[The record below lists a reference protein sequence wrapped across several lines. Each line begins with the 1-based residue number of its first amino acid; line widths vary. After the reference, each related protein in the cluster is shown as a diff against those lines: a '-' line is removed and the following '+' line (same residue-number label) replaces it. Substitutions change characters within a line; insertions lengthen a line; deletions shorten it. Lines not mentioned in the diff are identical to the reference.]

1 MNAKSLLNWGILDW
15 IKDFFLGIL
24 DNIPRLVY
32 FFFAAFA
39 SGVDALQNLLRKLAG
54 LDVYYMKGV
63 IDNSTSQ
70 DVIDGTVSIVVKK
83 DFAAQW
89 GKDPLTEFIY
99 GTLGIGDYASAYRSL
114 TTVFWSLSIFAIIIL
129 VLSTMVAMIKSH
141 YSEDYQN
148 TNPWKYIYTAI
159 KAVLTYAV
167 MPIVVVLG
175 MQISHFILQTLDNIT
190 AGTDASKVEAMFG
203 RTVARTN
210 FKRSTYA
217 EGYAQAKET
226 YTHYDFFGAGGP
238 TTTTTFGGMLFT
250 AAAYSANRAR
260 TQNITIAQLEGTKVF
275 ANSSCPAY
283 SNLSSTNDKRNYAAD
298 QIDFAFANNIRWA
311 DGTNNTTDH
320 RKNIGDLEKWFP
332 DVRYGSGT
340 DFLGSSKTKMDGF
353 SKYNI
358 QAVWMFYDLWQF
370 QFIVAFGGGVTA
382 VGILLSV
389 ILGMMSRLIKGAA
402 LFLIYPPLIALAPL
416 DNFKAFKSWG
426 TQFMQQVLMAYGAV
440 IGMNILMLVLP
451 LVQNISWYGPDMGI
465 IDAIVN
471 MIILIVGILMTK
483 DFIAIVSGF
492 IGGADANA
500 IGQGLKT
507 EVGGAVKK
515 GVGAV
520 KFAGGAVK
528 TGIAG
533 VRLAGGVVK
542 GGIKAVANVAKRKG
556 NVDALNAKEG
566 LEEKAKAGRAKVSVL
581 DAEIGKMSGFANKA
595 EIDKSDLTDS
605 EKKTAEAALKARNKV
620 RNAGGSVEEQEAA
633 AKAVVEKKL
642 KSTFD
647 GSKDGVQISKFARL
661 KEQQEE
667 NLKNLE
673 KEEKESGNT
682 AGLSKKETEQLKRAR
697 DVQAKIES
705 GELHYDQK
713 AVKDKNGNI
722 VKNADGSNKMQYRFG
737 KNMPTKEDIGEGF
750 VKGIKGIGKGLSK
763 AFDAKEAGK
772 EMGDAFLKS
781 MNEMGQMFG
790 LDKIVGGLK
799 DVLGPAFTKK
809 GGVFEHKAAEG
820 DALHRE
826 TAATAKAHNEQQIRA
841 QEKTNQLL
849 AQLIQSN
856 HDIKK
861 ASDATNLAISR
872 LKMPNNNT
880 NNGNGKK

>member
-15 IKDFFLGIL
+15 IQDFFMGIL

-54 LDVYYMKGV
+54 LDVYYTKDLGGFKNESFGNA
-63 IDNSTSQ
+63 DNW
-70 DVIDGTVSIVVKK
+70 VGTWEYVNKK
-83 DFAAQW
+83 DGLLAQW

-167 MPIVVVLG
+167 MPLVVVIG

-203 RTVARTN
+203 RQVAINN
-210 FKRSTYA
+210 FKKDVYA
-217 EGYAQAKET
+217 EGTSQQKDT

-260 TQNITIAQLEGTKVF
+260 SGTITISNLEATQVF
-275 ANSSCPAY
+275 ASKSCPDY
-283 SNLSSTNDKRNYAAD
+283 SKLTNDNDKLNYAAD
-298 QIDFAFANNIRWA
+298 QIDFVFSNNIRW
-311 DGTNNTTDH
+311 
-320 RKNIGDLEKWFP
+320 LQEKPISTYKSWFP
-332 DVRYGSGT
+332 NVRYKQSL
-340 DFLGSSKTKMDGF
+340 DFLSGWKKHTGGF
-353 SKYNI
+353 SKYDI

-402 LFLIYPPLIALAPL
+402 LFLIYPPLVALAPL

-451 LVQNISWYGPDMGI
+451 LVQNISWFGPGMGI

-471 MIILIVGILMTK
+471 MIILIVGLLMTK

-507 EVGGAVKK
+507 EIGGVVKK
-515 GVGAV
+515 GLGAA

-533 VRLAGGVVK
+533 VRLAGGAVK
-542 GGIKAVANVAKRKG
+542 GCVKAITHKVKDGTAFTKRGRDKQ
-556 NVDALNAKEG
+556 NIEALNEREG
-566 LEEKAKAGRAKVSVL
+566 LEAKANAARANVSVL
-581 DAEIGKMSGFANKA
+581 DTEIGKMTGFTKAA
-595 EIDKSDLTDS
+595 EIDASNLSDND
-605 EKKTAEAALKARNKV
+605 KKTAKEALKARNAAR
-620 RNAGGSVEEQEAA
+620 RNGMSQEEQDAA
-633 AKAVVEKKL
+633 ARSVVENAMKKEEGRDARGRFNGT
-642 KSTFD
+642 SR
-647 GSKDGVQISKFARL
+647 FATL

-667 NLKNLE
+667 NLKQLDE
-673 KEEKESGNT
+673 KEKQDGQI
-682 AGLSKKETEQLKRAR
+682 AGLSKKESQKLQRAR
-697 DVQAKIES
+697 NTQALMDA
-705 GELHYDQK
+705 GELKYRP
-713 AVKDKNGNI
+713 VKDKQG
-722 VKNADGSNKMQYRFG
+722 KPTGEYTNK
-737 KNMPTKEDIGEGF
+737 KEG
-750 VKGIKGIGKGLSK
+750 GILKGLDK
-763 AFDAKEAGK
+763 FFDAKEAGK

-809 GGVFEHKAAEG
+809 GGIFENKAAEG

-849 AQLIQSN
+849 DRLIQSN
-856 HDIKK
+856 QDIKK
-861 ASDATNLAISR
+861 ASDATNMAISK

>member
-15 IKDFFLGIL
+15 IQDFFMGIL

-54 LDVYYMKGV
+54 LDVYYTKDLGGFK
-63 IDNSTSQ
+63 NETF
-70 DVIDGTVSIVVKK
+70 DGGGFGSWDYVNKE
-83 DFAAQW
+83 DGLLAQW

-167 MPIVVVLG
+167 MPLVVVIG

-203 RTVARTN
+203 RQVAINN
-210 FKRSTYA
+210 FKKDVYA
-217 EGYAQAKET
+217 EGTSQQKDT

-260 TQNITIAQLEGTKVF
+260 SGTITISNLEATQVF
-275 ANSSCPAY
+275 ASKSCPDY
-283 SNLSSTNDKRNYAAD
+283 SKLTNDNDKLNYAAD
-298 QIDFAFANNIRWA
+298 QIDFVFSNNIRW
-311 DGTNNTTDH
+311 
-320 RKNIGDLEKWFP
+320 LQEKPISTYKSWFP
-332 DVRYGSGT
+332 NVRYKQSL
-340 DFLGSSKTKMDGF
+340 DFLSGWKKHTGGF
-353 SKYNI
+353 SKYDI

-402 LFLIYPPLIALAPL
+402 LFLIYPPLVALAPL

-451 LVQNISWYGPDMGI
+451 LVQNISWFGPGMGI

-471 MIILIVGILMTK
+471 MIILIVGLLMTK

-515 GVGAV
+515 GLGAA

-682 AGLSKKETEQLKRAR
+682 AGLSNKETKQLKRAR

-790 LDKIVGGLK
+790 LDKVVGGLK

-872 LKMPNNNT
+872 LKIPNNNT

>member
-54 LDVYYMKGV
+54 LDVYYTKVISDNKLDHLLEGDFGYQDITIIKKGY
-63 IDNSTSQ
+63 S
-70 DVIDGTVSIVVKK
+70 
-83 DFAAQW
+83 ARW
-89 GKDPLTEFIY
+89 GQDPLTEFIY
-99 GTLGIGDYASAYRSL
+99 GTLGIGDSASAYRSL

-167 MPIVVVLG
+167 MPVVVVLG

-203 RTVARTN
+203 RTVAKDN
-210 FKRSTYA
+210 FKTSIYA
-217 EGYAQAKET
+217 EGTPQEKET
-226 YTHYDFFGAGGP
+226 YTHYDYFGAGGP

-250 AAAYSANRAR
+250 AAAYSANRLR
-260 TQNITIAQLEGTKVF
+260 SGTISLSEMEATGVF
-275 ANSSCPAY
+275 ASSNCPDYAK
-283 SNLSSTNDKRNYAAD
+283 LTDPEAKQNYAAD
-298 QIDFAFANNIRWA
+298 QVDFAFSNNLKW
-311 DGTNNTTDH
+311 TNSKSIWTLT
-320 RKNIGDLEKWFP
+320 GWFEN
-332 DVRYGSGT
+332 VRYVEYV
-340 DFLGSSKTKMDGF
+340 DFMSIKVMSSF

-358 QAVWMFYDLWQF
+358 TAVWMFYDLWQF

-426 TQFMQQVLMAYGAV
+426 SQFMQQVLMAYGAV

-451 LVQNISWYGPDMGI
+451 LVQNISWYGPGMGI

-471 MIILIVGILMTK
+471 MIILIVGLLMTK
-483 DFIAIVSGF
+483 DFIVIVSGF
-492 IGGADANA
+492 IGGANANS
-500 IGQGLKT
+500 IGQDLKT

-515 GVGAV
+515 GFSFTS
-520 KFAGGAVK
+520 K
-528 TGIAG
+528 
-533 VRLAGGVVK
+533 LAGGVAKVGVA
-542 GGIKAVANVAKRKG
+542 GGVAVGKHVSNSIKASRIRSSKDGGYGALSKEDKDSLFADGGLRK
-556 NVDALNAKEG
+556 
-566 LEEKAKAGRAKVSVL
+566 
-581 DAEIGKMSGFANKA
+581 
-595 EIDKSDLTDS
+595 KSDQTL
-605 EKKTAEAALKARNKV
+605 EAALEQDKDGKFVNLNGKAGIDKKA
-620 RNAGGSVEEQEAA
+620 AGEARKAYQA
-633 AKAVVEKKL
+633 AKTQGKTDDEARFAAKNAITESLKNQTDKATGLSKYDVLKKKDDDKL
-642 KSTFD
+642 ASIQSDKK
-647 GSKDGVQISKFARL
+647 SKDKEKSKDAKALL
-661 KEQQEE
+661 K
-667 NLKNLE
+667 KYK
-673 KEEKESGNT
+673 KEEKVEGYKEDVASG
-682 AGLSKKETEQLKRAR
+682 KLK
-697 DVQAKIES
+697 
-705 GELHYDQK
+705 L
-713 AVKDKNGNI
+713 
-722 VKNADGSNKMQYRFG
+722 ADGRTAASAGAKQFFAAPWKSFG
-737 KNMPTKEDIGEGF
+737 
-750 VKGIKGIGKGLSK
+750 KGIGNALKEDLPGL
-763 AFDAKEAGK
+763 AKEFGK
-772 EMGDAFLKS
+772 HISDMKIGKSIADSFLKATG
-781 MNEMGQMFG
+781 ELGQAFG
-790 LDKIVGGLK
+790 LDKVLNGMK
-799 DVLGPAFTKK
+799 DVLGPSLTMK

-826 TAATAKAHNEQQIRA
+826 NAATAKAHNEQQIRA

-849 AQLIQSN
+849 TQLIQSN
-856 HDIKK
+856 QDIKK